1 MFGTQASEHR
11 VSRIWTPV
19 LRVVKVK
26 RIAAV
31 FAAVLVVG
39 FAAALVVFRDRLT
52 SGSSA
57 LPEQELLTGE
67 QDLVIGVAD
76 GDERYLFGR
85 VEGLALGPRDRIYV
99 ADALFGTVRVYS
111 PAGDFLFML
120 GRRGEGPREFVQGP
134 CGIAIDASGV
144 LWMISPSWYMSSP
157 RVFRARVGDRE
168 GVPDLEQIPVRN
180 MRSMGCDVPAYDSTG
195 ILAVTQ
201 LFQDRTR
208 VTVDTGTGEEVERVS
223 IPGPED
229 MLALGWLTVP
239 GMTVSGEQVDFL
251 VEPPV
256 YGSIPLVAF
265 SADRRAAAAVSTMY
279 DVQFYDAAGRETVS
293 VVRDEIGPGLTREE
307 RDEVRAI
314 LDSTRVHF
322 GHPYTEIPERKPPL
336 RAMWFDRDGRL
347 WLERHLENPRKRAA
361 DVYGKQG
368 ESLFRAEWPLDI
380 SLELGAI
387 RGRTALGVQTDE
399 LGVHRVVRLS
409 FDD

>member
-1 MFGTQASEHR
+1 MR
-11 VSRIWTPV
+11 D
-19 LRVVKVK
+19 VKAK
-26 RIAAV
+26 RLAALL
-31 FAAVLVVG
+31 AV
-39 FAAALVVFRDRLT
+39 ALVVAVTVTLVIFRGGLT
-52 SGSSA
+52 PGSFA
-57 LPEQELLTGE
+57 LPEQEVLTGT
-67 QDLVIGVAD
+67 QDLVIGLAD

-85 VEGLALGPRDRIYV
+85 IEGLSLGPRDRIYV

-111 PAGDFLFML
+111 SAGDFLFPI
-120 GRRGEGPREFVQGP
+120 GRRGEGPREFPQGP
-134 CGIAIDASGV
+134 CGIALDASDV

-157 RVFRARVGDRE
+157 RIFRARVGDRE
-168 GVPDLEQIPVRN
+168 EAPDLEQIPLRN
-180 MRSMGCDVPAYDSTG
+180 VRSMGCDVPAHDSAG
-195 ILAVTQ
+195 ILSFTQ

-208 VTVDTGTGEEVERVS
+208 VTVDIGTGEEVERVS
-223 IPGPED
+223 IPGPQD

-256 YGSIPLVAF
+256 YGSIPLLAF
-265 SADRRAAAAVSTMY
+265 SADRRAAAAISTVY

-293 VVRDEIGPGLTREE
+293 IVRDETGPRLTREE

-347 WLERHLENPRKRAA
+347 WLERHLENPRQRAA
-361 DVYGKQG
+361 DVYGRQG
-368 ESLFRAEWPLDI
+368 EPLFRAEWPLDI

>member
-1 MFGTQASEHR
+1 M
-11 VSRIWTPV
+11 V
-19 LRVVKVK
+19 
-26 RIAAV
+26 AV
-31 FAAVLVVG
+31 TV
-39 FAAALVVFRDRLT
+39 ALVVFRGGLAP
-52 SGSSA
+52 GSSGF
-57 LPEQELLTGE
+57 PGQEVLTGE

-85 VEGLALGPRDRIYV
+85 IEGLALGPQDRIYV
-99 ADALFGTVRVYS
+99 ADALFGTVRVFS
-111 PAGDFLFML
+111 PEGALLFML

-168 GVPDLEQIPVRN
+168 EEPGLEQIPLRNVRA
-180 MRSMGCDVPAYDSTG
+180 MGCDVPAHDSAG
-195 ILAVTQ
+195 ALSVTQ

-208 VTVDTGTGEEVERVS
+208 VTVDVATGEEVDRVS

-239 GMTVSGEQVDFL
+239 RMSVSGEQVDML

-256 YGSIPLVAF
+256 YGSIPLLAF
-265 SADRRAAAAVSTMY
+265 SADRRAAAAVSTTY

-293 VVRDEIGPGLTREE
+293 IVRDEIGPRLTREE
-307 RDEVRAI
+307 REEVSAI
-314 LDSTRVHF
+314 LDSTRIHF

-347 WLERHLENPRKRAA
+347 WLERHLENPRKRTA